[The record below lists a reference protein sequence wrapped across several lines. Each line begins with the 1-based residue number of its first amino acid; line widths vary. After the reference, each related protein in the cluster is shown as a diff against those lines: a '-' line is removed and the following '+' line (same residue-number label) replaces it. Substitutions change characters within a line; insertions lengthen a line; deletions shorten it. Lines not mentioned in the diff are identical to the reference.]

1 MMQPFHNDTFMY
13 PSPSGVPDIPEPSR
27 TFPMITPESFPNSET
42 RLSLYES
49 YSPDHSGSPR
59 DILDPIRD
67 SEQYSV
73 SFSSFHNNSK
83 QRRILKCVSLQFV
96 NYADMIETLLRSITN
111 RGIWKFIWL
120 PHTSTITLRSN
131 EPLTYDTNFL
141 LSHDSLLIRG
151 YDRRYLC
158 IPSSTSLPISIL
170 LSFPWYV
177 IPCEPVTC
185 LHANW
190 MTFHREG
197 PEYIYP
203 SYGWTNPTLD
213 PCASTN
219 TFRTL
224 NATFIATQLR
234 CGV

>member
-1 MMQPFHNDTFMY
+1 
-13 PSPSGVPDIPEPSR
+13 
-27 TFPMITPESFPNSET
+27 
-42 RLSLYES
+42 
-49 YSPDHSGSPR
+49 
-59 DILDPIRD
+59 
-67 SEQYSV
+67 
-73 SFSSFHNNSK
+73 
-83 QRRILKCVSLQFV
+83 
-96 NYADMIETLLRSITN
+96 MIETLLRTITN

-120 PHTSTITLRSN
+120 PHISTITLRSN
-131 EPLTYDTNFL
+131 EPLTYDTNFP

-158 IPSSTSLPISIL
+158 IPSSTLLPISTL
-170 LSFPWYV
+170 FSFPWYV

-185 LHANW
+185 LQANW

-213 PCASTN
+213 PCVSTN

-234 CGV
+234 CGVWCHQSIHPVKVICMISWSKELGYYVSESI